1 LLGGRRWDMNQ
12 QTNVLLDAA
21 HSEKLARP
29 IAPSLEKRR
38 LRAFVVMMIIDAAL
52 LHLAFALTGLVYHG
66 DWWSP
71 RNMLAVQI
79 LLPVFFTIALYN
91 GCYGGKSLGDWIFAS
106 KRALMALLVSTAL
119 VNFLAFYMK
128 SNAELS
134 RVSVTLGLIVS
145 VLALVLFRRLLVIF
159 IDHFW
164 AGRTTNELVID
175 DGGPSFSAKKGET
188 ISAVEYALDP
198 TSHDPF
204 MFDRLGKL
212 LQNQDKV
219 VVSTPRERRAQWA
232 FLLKSA
238 GVHGE
243 IVSQPAHELGAL
255 GVHHYEMQDRTTLIV
270 SNGPLKLRSRISK
283 RLFDTAIVGGA
294 LLVLSPLLL
303 LTALLIKLEDG
314 GPVFFVQR
322 RMGRGNT
329 LFNMYKFRSMK
340 VDQNDA
346 QGARSTGRED
356 DRITR
361 IGAFIRKTSIDEL
374 PQLINVLT
382 GDMSIVGPRPHALGS
397 QANNKLFW
405 EVDAQYWRRHCLK
418 PGLTG
423 LAQVRGHRGA
433 TVKESDLTD
442 RLQSDLEYISGWS
455 LKRDIEIVFKT
466 AWVLS
471 HENAY

>member
-1 LLGGRRWDMNQ
+1 MNK
-12 QTNVLLDAA
+12 QTSVLLDGAQP
-21 HSEKLARP
+21 EKLARP

-38 LRAFVVMMIIDAAL
+38 LRAFAVMMIVDAVL
-52 LHLAFALTGLVYHG
+52 LHLAFALASLIYHG
-66 DWWSP
+66 TWWGP
-71 RNMLAVQI
+71 RNMVAVQTM
-79 LLPVFFTIALYN
+79 LPVFFTIALYN
-91 GCYGGKSLGDWIFAS
+91 GTYGGKSLGDWIFAS
-106 KRALMALLVSTAL
+106 KRALMALVVSTAL
-119 VNFLAFYMK
+119 INFLAFYTK
-128 SNAELS
+128 SNAEFS
-134 RVSVTLGLIVS
+134 RVSVTLGLILS
-145 VLALVLFRRLLVIF
+145 AIALVSFRRVMLTF
-159 IDHFW
+159 INRFW
-164 AGRTTNELVID
+164 QGRTTNELVID
-175 DGGPSFSAKKGET
+175 DGGPSFVAEKGEG
-188 ISAVEYALDP
+188 ILASDYALDP

-219 VVSTPRERRAQWA
+219 VVSCPRERRAQWA

-255 GVHHYEMQDRTTLIV
+255 GVHHYEAQDRTTLIV

-283 RLFDTAIVGGA
+283 RLFDTGIVGAA
-294 LLVLSPLLL
+294 LLVLSPLLIL
-303 LTALLIKLEDG
+303 VAILIKLEDG
-314 GPVFFVQR
+314 GPVLFVQR

-329 LFNMYKFRSMK
+329 FFNMFKFRSMK
-340 VDQNDA
+340 VEKNDA
-346 QGARSTGRED
+346 EGARSTGRED
-356 DRITR
+356 DRVTR

-374 PQLINVLT
+374 PQLINVLK

-397 QANNKLFW
+397 QANNKYFW

-433 TVKESDLTD
+433 TEKESDLTD

-455 LKRDIEIVFKT
+455 LRRDIEIVFRT
-466 AWVLS
+466 ALVLS
-471 HENAY
+471 HDNAY

>member
-1 LLGGRRWDMNQ
+1 MNE
-12 QTNVLLDAA
+12 QTSVLLDASQA
-21 HSEKLARP
+21 EKLARP

-38 LRAFVVMMIIDAAL
+38 LRAFVVMMVVDALL
-52 LHLAFALTGLVYHG
+52 LHLAFALASLIYLGA
-66 DWWSP
+66 WWGPS
-71 RNMLAVQI
+71 NMIAVQT

-91 GCYGGKSLGDWIFAS
+91 GSYGGRSLGDWIFAT
-106 KRALMALLVSTAL
+106 KRVLTALLVSTAL
-119 VNFLAFYMK
+119 VNFLAFYTK
-128 SNAELS
+128 SNAEFS
-134 RVSVTLGLIVS
+134 RVSVTLGLILS
-145 VLALVLFRRLLVIF
+145 AIALVSFRRLLMMF
-159 IDHFW
+159 IERFW
-164 AGRTTNELVID
+164 AGRTTNQLVID
-175 DGGPSFSAKKGET
+175 DAGPSFAVAKGET
-188 ISAVEYALDP
+188 ISAADYALDP

-219 VVSTPRERRAQWA
+219 VVSCPAERRAQWA

-238 GVHGE
+238 GIHGE

-255 GVHHYEMQDRTTLIV
+255 GVQHYESQERTTLVV

-294 LLVLSPLLL
+294 LLVLSPVLL

-329 LFNMYKFRSMK
+329 FFNMFKFRSMK
-340 VDQNDA
+340 VEKNDA
-346 QGARSTGRED
+346 EGARSTGRED

-374 PQLINVLT
+374 PQLINVLK

-397 QANNKLFW
+397 QANNKFFW

-433 TVKESDLTD
+433 TEKESDLTD

-455 LKRDIEIVFKT
+455 LRRDIEIVFKT
-466 AWVLS
+466 VLVLS